1 MDRPER
7 IVGSASQP
15 PANRGLPDNPAS
27 GRRPVPNSAATSNG
41 PPPPPPPPIPG
52 LRSVPSNSSL
62 SAASVMSS
70 SQIINLAREAMRNAL
85 QTENQ
90 AAEAS
95 AVGTGL
101 KTGVTI
107 DLSRKNITKL
117 PEEVVDIVKGELER
131 SVASKPLVARSGA
144 DRLMASRLAL
154 SHNQL
159 SSLPARFS
167 ECTSLRYLNIRGN
180 QIKEFPMAVITP
192 SPNPARLSLIYFN

>member
-1 MDRPER
+1 M
-7 IVGSASQP
+7 
-15 PANRGLPDNPAS
+15 
-27 GRRPVPNSAATSNG
+27 SAAQ
-41 PPPPPPPPIPG
+41 
-52 LRSVPSNSSL
+52 V
-62 SAASVMSS
+62 
-70 SQIINLAREAMRNAL
+70 INLAREAMRNAL
-85 QTENQ
+85 ESENK

-107 DLSRKNITKL
+107 DLSRKGIQKL

-131 SVASKPLVARSGA
+131 SVPSLGSSLTRRPGTDTYMV
-144 DRLMASRLAL
+144 SRLAL

-180 QIKEFPMAVITP
+180 QIKEFPMPVH
-192 SPNPARLSLIYFN
+192 LSSLTLRSIF